1 MKKVQDN
8 AYKQY
13 IKSRPLAKS
22 IMIKFTK
29 DHIISNSSLST
40 QPLLGILTFKRS
52 KTKINT

>member
-29 DHIISNSSLST
+29 DHIISNNSLGT
-40 QPLLGILTFKRS
+40 QPLLGILTFIWS